1 MTRAVEDA
9 LSTVQFTAKSETD
22 AVKKAAESLSISP
35 QEVSYKIVSRT
46 SGGLLGMLGQQ
57 VVTIEVT
64 MQEAKVE
71 TPEAPAEELAATDDL
86 DVGAGEGDAEA
97 TARPERKRQRRP
109 RKPRTERATSSDDDV
124 DDGPVEFDEAIF
136 NEKLLKAEEL
146 MNDIV
151 EIVGSKATV
160 KTFRKEHQIIVSI
173 VGELPNWFGRG
184 ASRTVEALQF
194 LANKIVN
201 RFPPR
206 YRVVIVTEGKREE
219 RLEHLQ
225 QAAADLAEKLSA
237 AGETAWIVPLNPKER
252 RIVHLAVAPMPGIE
266 THSFGDGNGR
276 RLRIARAETESE

>member
-1 MTRAVEDA
+1 M
-9 LSTVQFTAKSETD
+9 STVQFTAKSESD

-35 QEVSYKIVSRT
+35 KEVSYKIVSRT

-57 VVTIEVT
+57 VVTIEVSL
-64 MQEAKVE
+64 QDAVAEADEAPVA
-71 TPEAPAEELAATDDL
+71 PEAPAPAEEQEVTSQETAEQAPAA
-86 DVGAGEGDAEA
+86 
-97 TARPERKRQRRP
+97 PERKRTRRP
-109 RKPRTERATSSDDDV
+109 RKPRQERNQSNDDD
-124 DDGPVEFDEAIF
+124 DDGPMEFDEKIY
-136 NEKLLKAEEL
+136 NEKLARAGEL

-151 EIVGSKATV
+151 EIVGAKATV
-160 KTFRKEHQIIVSI
+160 KTYRKENQIMVSI
-173 VGELPNWFGRG
+173 VGELPGWFGRG

-225 QAAADLAEKLSA
+225 EAAADLAEKLSS

-252 RIVHLAVAPMPGIE
+252 RIVHLAVAPMEGLE
-266 THSFGDGNGR
+266 TNSFGEGNGR
-276 RLRIARAETESE
+276 RLRISRPEGNTE